1 MAYGVKF
8 RLDFEDHE
16 GNGKRLDILKD
27 GYTGEI
33 LPLIGGAD
41 PVKIKW
47 DGDDDF
53 YSPIIGSTCNISLYA
68 TDETNYDDFFNE
80 PEREYKVEV
89 YTAQTTTDAFKNRV
103 QNGFGIIEADN
114 CIDRNF
120 ISYLDTET
128 AFNERVIDDGGT
140 VEGNGCIAKQL
151 TIETEDNY
159 TLFWTGWLLS
169 DQFAEVMA
177 PNPQPVNLTAID
189 GLGELDN
196 YSVDNSYYS
205 IYLNDLDFT
214 LGGVICKALENI
226 DLGLEVICNNDIQKT
241 DLLGLTSNLYLGF
254 FSGNEQ
260 IFLSDDYEFFN
271 VKEFLENLLK
281 NINARIFQAKGKWVV
296 LNNSTYSEQA
306 IIDYV
311 VEYKEENDELPT
323 GIGTMRQEYL
333 KGGIEKLYFEKFS
346 SSGTD
351 LGAYYHEGLRTVRAD
366 LQPLDQNLTRE
377 AERGYKAVRFKT
389 APINGIITYQKDIS
403 FEFQNTNYWTISNGS
418 FVTDEISFSGN
429 RSFKTTAT
437 NSGSTPSVKAIA
449 SGNNNAS
456 IDYPVTLKLSYYYD
470 TNNATQT
477 TTLFNKFW
485 CRLYFVAGFTNYYY
499 DSANETWTT
508 TNKYFFFENDKDD
521 ADKWINQEISIA
533 KAPPVSGANVGIYL
547 EIFGPENRLTNYQGV
562 YIDNVV
568 LYQNI
573 PVSQINQ
580 RILTQDTTTNTLIN
594 DTEIDRDL
602 QQFVLGYTDVYDSSD
617 PVGSIKTPQ
626 TATAKQQLNDFS
638 NNVLRDEGTLY
649 NNQTAPLTPM
659 YKIYINFSN
668 FSEDASLIIDGLTY
682 SLKTNR
688 YDIIAH
694 KPNQDGDTA
703 STETIKYKNVVQK

>member
-68 TDETNYDDFFNE
+68 TDQTNYDDFFNE
-80 PEREYKVEV
+80 PEREYKVNV
-89 YTAQTTTDAFKNRV
+89 YTAQTTTDAFKNRSQDDGAIV
-103 QNGFGIIEADN
+103 EGAD
-114 CIDRNF
+114 CLVDEF
-120 ISYLDTET
+120 IGYLDTET
-128 AFNERVIDDGGT
+128 ALNERVLDDGGT

-151 TIETEDNY
+151 TVETDDNY

-196 YSVDNSYYS
+196 YNLDNSYYTIS
-205 IYLNDLDFT
+205 FGDLNFT
-214 LGGVICKALENI
+214 LASIICKALDNI
-226 DLGLEVICNNDIQKT
+226 GLDIDVLLNNDIDVVDFFGNT
-241 DLLGLTSNLYLGF
+241 YNLYTQDF
-254 FSGNEQ
+254 TGNEQ

-271 VKEFLENLLK
+271 VKEFLETLLK
-281 NINARIFQAKGKWVV
+281 NINARIFQANGRWVV
-296 LNNSTYSEQA
+296 LNNSTYSEEA

-311 VEYKEENDELPT
+311 KQYKEDNDALPA

-333 KGGIEKLYFEKFS
+333 KGDIERLYFKRFN
-346 SSGTD
+346 SSGTYQKD
-351 LGAYYHEGLRTVRAD
+351 YNHQGLRTVRTD

-377 AERGYKAVRFKT
+377 AERGYKAVRFEIPPVKS
-389 APINGIITYQKDIS
+389 IIDYGDDVG
-403 FEFQNTNYWTISNGS
+403 FEYQNTTHWTISNGS
-418 FVTDEISFSGN
+418 FTTDEIALNGN

-437 NSGSTPSVKAIA
+437 NSGSTPSTIAITGQY
-449 SGNNNAS
+449 SGNRDVAMK
-456 IDYPVTLKLSYYYD
+456 LKLNYYYD
-470 TNNATQT
+470 TNNATQST
-477 TTLFNKFW
+477 ALYNRFW
-485 CRLYFVAGFTNYYY
+485 CQIYFPAGSTYYY
-499 DSANETWTT
+499 DVENQNWTT
-508 TNKYFFFENDKDD
+508 TVKYFFFENDKEV
-521 ADKWINQEISIA
+521 ADQWVSQSLDIA
-533 KAPPVSGANVGIYL
+533 KLPAAAGQTQTVYLRIY
-547 EIFGPENRLTNYQGV
+547 GPRNYLTNYQGV
-562 YIDNVV
+562 YIDNTVV
-568 LYQNI
+568 FKDQEKT
-573 PVSQINQ
+573 VINE
-580 RILTQDTTTNTLIN
+580 RLLTQDSSTNVLIN
-594 DTEIDRDL
+594 DTEIDREL
-602 QQFVLGYTDVYDSSD
+602 TNFTLGYTDVYDSSD
-617 PVGSIKTPQ
+617 LSSLRRPYQ
-626 TATAKQQLNDFS
+626 ATAKQQLNDFR
-638 NNVLRDEGTLY
+638 NTVLRYEGTLY

-659 YKIYINFSN
+659 DKIRINFSN

-682 SLKTNR
+682 SLKTNK
-688 YDIIAH
+688 YDVIAH

-703 STETIKYKNVVQK
+703 ATETTKTEVYKYS

>member
-68 TDETNYDDFFNE
+68 TDETNYDDFFNQ
-80 PEREYKVEV
+80 PEREYKVNV

-103 QNGFGIIEADN
+103 QDGFGIIEADN

-120 ISYLDTET
+120 IGYLDTET
-128 AFNERVIDDGGT
+128 AFNERVLDDGGT

-151 TIETEDNY
+151 TIEKEDNY

-196 YSVDNSYYS
+196 YSVNSDYFS
-205 IYLNDLDFT
+205 IVLGDLDFT
-214 LGGVICKALENI
+214 LGGVICEALDNI
-226 DLGLEVICNNDIQKT
+226 DLGLDVICNNDIQKT
-241 DLLGLTSNLYLGF
+241 DLLGATSNLYFGF

-281 NINARIFQAKGKWVV
+281 NINARIFQANGKWVV

-311 VEYKEENDELPT
+311 VDYKEDNDALPT

-333 KGGIEKLYFEKFS
+333 KGGIEKLYFEKFN

-351 LGAYYHEGLRTVRAD
+351 LGAYYHEGLRTIRTD

-389 APINGIITYQKDIS
+389 PPVKSDLQYAQDAS
-403 FEFQNTNYWTISNGS
+403 FEFQNTTQWSIINGS
-418 FVTDEISFSGN
+418 FTVDEIAKSGN

-437 NSGSTPSVKAIA
+437 NTGSTPTTNALI
-449 SGNNNAS
+449 GNWTSA
-456 IDYPVTLKLSYYYD
+456 PGTPLKLNLSYYYD
-470 TNNATQT
+470 TNNATQS
-477 TTLFNKFW
+477 TTLFNRFW
-485 CRLYFVAGFTNYYY
+485 CRLRYVQGPTYYY
-499 DSANETWTT
+499 DVENESWTT
-508 TNKYFFFENDKDD
+508 TNKYFFFENDKNDS
-521 ADKWINQEISIA
+521 DKWISQTLDIKGLLLSADNPET
-533 KAPPVSGANVGIYL
+533 IYL
-547 EIFGPENRLTNYQGV
+547 DIYGPRNYLTNYQGV
-562 YIDNVV
+562 YVDNVI
-568 LYQNI
+568 LFEDR
-573 PVSQINQ
+573 Q
-580 RILTQDTTTNTLIN
+580 RTEITERLLTQDTTTNTLIN

-617 PVGSIKTPQ
+617 PVGSIKEPQ
-626 TATAKQQLNDFS
+626 TATAKQQLNDFR
-638 NNVLRDEGTLY
+638 NTVLRYEGTLY

-659 YKIYINFSN
+659 DKIRINFSN

-688 YDIIAH
+688 YDVIAH

-703 STETIKYKNVVQK
+703 ATETTKTETFKYS